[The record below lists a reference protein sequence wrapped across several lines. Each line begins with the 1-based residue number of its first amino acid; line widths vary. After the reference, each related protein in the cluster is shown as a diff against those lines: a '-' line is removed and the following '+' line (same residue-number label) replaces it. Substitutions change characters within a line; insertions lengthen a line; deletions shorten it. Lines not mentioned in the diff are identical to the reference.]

1 MENDLKILKS
11 KTLADGSKYFSL
23 FEKHIPRL
31 NDGSTV
37 YLYMLGNLH
46 CICEIIKKNPTS
58 KYFIC
63 DADEVFNAVQIVLDG
78 YDISK
83 TVDVYD
89 IDMTF
94 DCVIMNP
101 PYQRNLH
108 LKILAEAIKH
118 LKDDDSMCV
127 NLSPSNWLGKHSYF
141 NSNFL
146 DFRKKLNTKIDSIEI
161 IDHRTSNDLFN
172 LGNQIEELGIIEC
185 KNNSS
190 LDLIKY
196 GFKNEFEFN
205 LYMKILSPRE
215 HKLVWRNGII
225 AKFNTDESE
234 FDVCLN
240 QWSGGKTFFE
250 AAIQKK
256 QKRILVAQFS
266 TSTEKCNFINSLKT
280 RFMEW
285 YFQTII
291 KAGDYK
297 IHIYGFM
304 MDDYSQPWTDER
316 FKEFFGITDEEWK
329 YIEDTMAKYV

>member
-1 MENDLKILKS
+1 MEKDLKILKS
-11 KTLADGSKYFSL
+11 KTLADGSKYFSV
-23 FEKHIPRL
+23 FEKHIPEL
-31 NDGSTV
+31 TAGSTV
-37 YLYMLGNLH
+37 YLYALGNLH

-63 DADEVFNAVQIVLDG
+63 DTDEVINAVQLVMDNV
-78 YDISK
+78 DISK
-83 TVDVYD
+83 AVDLYD
-89 IDMTF
+89 IDMKF

-172 LGNQIEELGIIEC
+172 LGNQIEELVIIEC

-205 LYMKILSPRE
+205 LYMKILFMG
-215 HKLVWRNGII
+215 HKG
-225 AKFNTDESE
+225 
-234 FDVCLN
+234 C
-240 QWSGGKTFFE
+240 GK
-250 AAIQKK
+250 
-256 QKRILVAQFS
+256 
-266 TSTEKCNFINSLKT
+266 STEIQNISKQLDK
-280 RFMEW
+280 M
-285 YFQTII
+285 Y
-291 KAGDYK
+291 DY
-297 IHIYGFM
+297 
-304 MDDYSQPWTDER
+304 WN
-316 FKEFFGITDEEWK
+316 
-329 YIEDTMAKYV
+329 